1 MRTILK
7 WLIVLLSVA
16 FVATLL
22 WDQRDRIA
30 SLSNTRLLIQG
41 DWYRV
46 EMGFRSDDLYE
57 IAERVISRNGLE
69 WASYEILG
77 NSRIELT
84 TNTGIMTYHVNFP
97 DDDTMIWSVESEGRL
112 VPSVRFER

>member
-7 WLIVLLSVA
+7 WLIVLLA
-16 FVATLL
+16 LGLVATLL

-30 SLSNTRLLIQG
+30 SLSNTRFLIQG
-41 DWYRV
+41 EWYRV
-46 EMGFRSDDLYE
+46 EMGFRGDDLYE
-57 IAERVISRNGLE
+57 ISEGIIDKNGLE
-69 WASYEILG
+69 WASYEVLG

-84 TNTGIMTYHVNFP
+84 TRTGFVVYHVSFP
-97 DDDTMIWSVESEGRL
+97 DDDTMIWSVESDGKL